1 MYAKCGLP
9 DNGHLI
15 FDFIKWKIW
24 VPLKHLFAWAALIH
38 GLVQCGNAVDAFDL
52 FVEMRRNI
60 ISIINSLILSSIVGA
75 SANLEML
82 ELGKQVHGLVI
93 RLGMLHVEASGEKV
107 KASWDTRTTMIFCD
121 LCIKEILDGNRPGWN
136 YTKRTIDASEEWW
149 KSRLQVVP
157 EAQRFRTVS
166 IDPEVE
172 EKLDQMFRGI
182 LATGD
187 KAWAPSLGILLSDFF
202 EHDDNEALDEIEE
215 ENAIGSD
222 GNNESPEIQ
231 SEPIEQMQ
239 QKQKS
244 TDAGSSHFKRGKRKS
259 LKQVGGAAKLTPAMD
274 PFGIQHAIKI
284 LDGLS
289 EEVPKA
295 SELYFFALNLMV
307 NKEKR
312 TVFLSIDPEI
322 RIWWLKREMEESSKL
337 SSLLRP

>member
-1 MYAKCGLP
+1 
-9 DNGHLI
+9 
-15 FDFIKWKIW
+15 
-24 VPLKHLFAWAALIH
+24 
-38 GLVQCGNAVDAFDL
+38 
-52 FVEMRRNI
+52 
-60 ISIINSLILSSIVGA
+60 
-75 SANLEML
+75 
-82 ELGKQVHGLVI
+82 
-93 RLGMLHVEASGEKV
+93 MLHVGPSGEKV
-107 KASWDTRTTMIFCD
+107 KASWDTRMTMVFCD
-121 LCIKEILDGNRPGWN
+121 LCIKEILDGNRPGTHFKKEAWIRIVN
-136 YTKRTIDASEEWW
+136 KFENETGKAYTQRQLKNRWDLMKREWKIWKKLKENDTGLGWKYTKRTIDASEEWW

-157 EAQRFRTVS
+157 EAQRFRTAG

-182 LATGD
+182 VATGD
-187 KAWAPSLGILLSDFF
+187 KAWAPSSGILPSDFV
-202 EHDDNEALDEIEE
+202 EHDGNEALDKIEE

-222 GNNESPEIQ
+222 GNNESPGIQ
-231 SEPIEQMQ
+231 SELIEQMQ
-239 QKQKS
+239 QKRKS

-259 LKQVGGAAKLTPAMD
+259 LKQVGGAAKLSMQIDKLCSAADNMSHATSRLTPTMD

-312 TVFLSIDPEI
+312 IVFLSIDPEI

>member
-1 MYAKCGLP
+1 MEKLKENDTGL
-9 DNGHLI
+9 
-15 FDFIKWKIW
+15 
-24 VPLKHLFAWAALIH
+24 
-38 GLVQCGNAVDAFDL
+38 
-52 FVEMRRNI
+52 
-60 ISIINSLILSSIVGA
+60 
-75 SANLEML
+75 
-82 ELGKQVHGLVI
+82 
-93 RLGMLHVEASGEKV
+93 
-107 KASWDTRTTMIFCD
+107 
-121 LCIKEILDGNRPGWN
+121 GWN

-157 EAQRFRTVS
+157 EAQRFRTS
-166 IDPEVE
+166 GIDPEVE

-182 LATGD
+182 VATGD
-187 KAWAPSLGILLSDFF
+187 KAWAPSSGILPSDFV
-202 EHDDNEALDEIEE
+202 EHDGNEALDEIEE

-239 QKQKS
+239 QKRKS

-259 LKQVGGAAKLTPAMD
+259 LKQVGGAAKLSMQIDKLCNAANNISHATSRLTPAMD

-307 NKEKR
+307 NKEKQ

>member
-1 MYAKCGLP
+1 
-9 DNGHLI
+9 
-15 FDFIKWKIW
+15 
-24 VPLKHLFAWAALIH
+24 
-38 GLVQCGNAVDAFDL
+38 
-52 FVEMRRNI
+52 
-60 ISIINSLILSSIVGA
+60 
-75 SANLEML
+75 
-82 ELGKQVHGLVI
+82 
-93 RLGMLHVEASGEKV
+93 MLHVGPSGEKV
-107 KASWDTRTTMIFCD
+107 KASWDTRMTMIFCD
-121 LCIKEILDGNRPGWN
+121 LCIKEILDGNRPGTHFKKEAWIRIVNKFENETGKAYTQRQLKNRWDLMKREWKIWKKLKENDTGLGWN

-157 EAQRFRTVS
+157 EAQRFRTAG

-182 LATGD
+182 VATGD
-187 KAWAPSLGILLSDFF
+187 KAWAPSLGILPSDFV

-222 GNNESPEIQ
+222 GNNESPGIQ

-239 QKQKS
+239 QKRKS

-259 LKQVGGAAKLTPAMD
+259 LKQVGGAAKLSMQIDKLCSAADNMSHATSRLTPAMD
-274 PFGIQHAIKI
+274 PFGIQHEIKI

-307 NKEKR
+307 NKEK
-312 TVFLSIDPEI
+312 
-322 RIWWLKREMEESSKL
+322 
-337 SSLLRP
+337 